1 MEANGP
7 VQSLAAM
14 RLRTL
19 LRRSIDAL
27 RSAFR
32 AVPSASPS
40 STPTASSH
48 SEKSSAEAE
57 GTERDADYWN
67 RTLAVLKQ
75 DYYALLNESEE
86 HLDRLADILPGT
98 RTRTRTTTA
107 HS

>member
-40 STPTASSH
+40 STASSH